1 MVRIIDKIL
10 GKSKRPSKSGEAGY
24 SSGAG
29 SDSDVG
35 AGAGGRSSASFE
47 QPRPLTRDYGRGTAS
62 GILGAGAGTGAG
74 RKSMD
79 GAGAGAGRGQGY
91 ESLPNGSSV
100 LVNQAAP
107 GGGSST
113 VPPPVP
119 PKEEMRGTE
128 DTQGALGSTQQQQQY
143 GKGLAR
149 KPSPIETEGIPPR
162 STSLDPAAAKITA
175 MDQAAGARAG
185 TGDGHGDGAGDGVS
199 DSMSKL
205 AIKGNYTGDTPQFHR
220 RSLDGKH
227 PSSPLASAAATSSS
241 SAAQMPAHESPH
253 QHQHQHRDVAEQHH
267 RHPDT
272 ASPRDVLDMDAEDF
286 EEPETVIQARKEM
299 AERIAAEA
307 RAGYKGLD
315 GEGRALFEKA
325 GLVDNLDNRGEVE
338 VRTEWL
344 KPVVH
349 VSFTSCT

>member
-10 GKSKRPSKSGEAGY
+10 GKSKRHSKSGDGGY

-35 AGAGGRSSASFE
+35 AGGRSSASFD

-62 GILGAGAGTGAG
+62 GILGPGSGTGAG

-79 GAGAGAGRGQGY
+79 GAGAGAGAGAPGRGKGY
-91 ESLPNGSSV
+91 EALPNGSSV
-100 LVNQAAP
+100 LVNQAGA

-128 DTQGALGSTQQQQQY
+128 DTQGALGSTQQQQQQQH

-149 KPSPIETEGIPPR
+149 KSSPIETEGIPPR
-162 STSLDPAAAKITA
+162 STSLDPAVAKITA
-175 MDQAAGARAG
+175 MDQAADARAG
-185 TGDGHGDGAGDGVS
+185 TGDGAGDGAS

-205 AIKGNYTGDTPQFHR
+205 AIKENYTGDTPQFHR

-227 PSSPLASAAATSSS
+227 PSSPLTSGAAATAATASSS
-241 SAAQMPAHESPH
+241 QTPLHGSQD
-253 QHQHQHRDVAEQHH
+253 QHRDVAEQHH
-267 RHPDT
+267 RHPDA
-272 ASPRDVLDMDAEDF
+272 ASPRDVLDMDADDF
-286 EEPETVIQARKEM
+286 EEPESVIQARKEM
-299 AERIAAEA
+299 AERIAVEA

-325 GLVDNLDNRGEVE
+325 GLVDNLDNKGEVE

-349 VSFTSCT
+349 VSFTSCA